1 MFEGRSEYDRG
12 VNTFSPE
19 GRLFQV
25 EYARNAINLGSTAV
39 GVKTKEGIILA
50 VEKRVTSVLLDASS
64 VEKVMEVDSHIGTA
78 MSGLIADARTLV
90 DHARIEAQN
99 HRFTYNEPMRTEAL
113 VQGVCDLMLSFGE
126 SGDEK
131 KMSRPFGV
139 ALLVA
144 GHDDTG
150 PKLFFCDPSGTY
162 VEYKAK
168 AIGSGSEGAQSQL
181 LEEYSDDISVDE
193 AELLAIKTLKAVME
207 EKIAN
212 DNVEVARVDATGYNL
227 YSAEQITDLIG
238 RIPL

>member
-1 MFEGRSEYDRG
+1 
-12 VNTFSPE
+12 
-19 GRLFQV
+19 
-25 EYARNAINLGSTAV
+25 
-39 GVKTKEGIILA
+39 
-50 VEKRVTSVLLDASS
+50 
-64 VEKVMEVDSHIGTA
+64 MEVDSHIGTA

-144 GHDDTG
+144 GCDDTGESDGRRCVTCRSRSPTALINHRLATAAPPRRRRRQPPIAAIRYQRFTPPRSPRATATAG

-227 YSAEQITDLIG
+227 YSAEAITDLIG
-238 RIPL
+238 RIPV

>member
-1 MFEGRSEYDRG
+1 
-12 VNTFSPE
+12 
-19 GRLFQV
+19 
-25 EYARNAINLGSTAV
+25 
-39 GVKTKEGIILA
+39 
-50 VEKRVTSVLLDASS
+50 
-64 VEKVMEVDSHIGTA
+64 

-90 DHARIEAQN
+90 DHSRVEAQN
-99 HRFTYNEPMRTEAL
+99 HR
-113 VQGVCDLMLSFGE
+113 LSFGE

-144 GHDDTG
+144 GCDDTG

-181 LEEYSDDISVDE
+181 LEEYSDDITVEE

-212 DNVEVARVDATGYNL
+212 DNVEVARVDSTGYNL

-238 RIPL
+238 RIPV